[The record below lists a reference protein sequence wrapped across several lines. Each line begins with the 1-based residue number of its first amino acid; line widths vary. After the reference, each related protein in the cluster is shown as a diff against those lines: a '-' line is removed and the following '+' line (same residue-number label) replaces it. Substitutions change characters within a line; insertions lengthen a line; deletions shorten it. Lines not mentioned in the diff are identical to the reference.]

1 MGGASAAALGR
12 RSGTD
17 QQNLRGMSDEDL
29 QSKLDKFSKFK
40 GRGGFLGKMFGKMT
54 DRYQSEIDRRSSAA
68 NAASAVGDLQGGFS
82 DLGTR
87 VTDLET
93 KFSELSSDPTSI
105 ESAIEDPIAEEPIVE
120 TPTVGAPTPGSTV
133 GSYRRT
139 PKTNT
144 SLTGSINTVGTLNNG
159 SMFSPLSQKSANAI
173 YGSELERN
181 RSLKR

>member
-1 MGGASAAALGR
+1 MGGAAAALGR
-12 RSGTD
+12 RSGSK
-17 QQNLRGMSDEDL
+17 QNLRGMSDEDL

-40 GRGGFLGKMFGKMT
+40 GRGGFMGKMFAKAT
-54 DRYQSEIDRRSSAA
+54 ARYQSEIDRRASAA
-68 NAASAVGDLQGGFS
+68 SAASAVGDLQGSFT

-87 VTDLET
+87 V
-93 KFSELSSDPTSI
+93 SELESKVGELGNDPTSI
-105 ESAIEDPIAEEPIVE
+105 ESAIEEPIAEEPVVE
-120 TPTVGAPTPGSTV
+120 TPTVGAPTPGSSV

-139 PKTNT
+139 PKINT
-144 SLTGSINTVGTLNNG
+144 LTGSTNTIGSLSSG

>member
-1 MGGASAAALGR
+1 
-12 RSGTD
+12 
-17 QQNLRGMSDEDL
+17 
-29 QSKLDKFSKFK
+29 
-40 GRGGFLGKMFGKMT
+40 
-54 DRYQSEIDRRSSAA
+54 
-68 NAASAVGDLQGGFS
+68 VGDLQGNFN

-87 VTDLET
+87 VSELES
-93 KFSELSSDPTSI
+93 KIGELSSDPTSI
-105 ESAIEDPIAEEPIVE
+105 ESAIENPVAEEPVVE

-133 GSYRRT
+133 GSFRRT
-139 PKTNT
+139 QKPNT

>member
-12 RSGTD
+12 RSGSK
-17 QQNLRGMSDEDL
+17 QNLRGMSDEDL

-40 GRGGFLGKMFGKMT
+40 GRGGFLGRMFGKAT
-54 DRYQSEIDRRSSAA
+54 ERYQSEIDRRASAA
-68 NAASAVGDLQGGFS
+68 SAASAVGDLQGSFT

-87 VTDLET
+87 VSDLET

-105 ESAIEDPIAEEPIVE
+105 ESAIEDPIAEEPVVE
-120 TPTVGAPTPGSTV
+120 TPTVGAPTPASTI
-133 GSYRRT
+133 
-139 PKTNT
+139 T
-144 SLTGSINTVGTLNNG
+144 SSRVYGKAVQAGRAPT
-159 SMFSPLSQKSANAI
+159 FSPLSQKSANAI